1 MKKHWLD
8 ILIAVLLI
16 LGVALLL
23 YPAFSN
29 YVHSRNV
36 AKIITDYNRVSSD
49 LSGERKLQMIE
60 EAEDYNAKL
69 AKTPQN
75 FYDPSQVSGYNKIL
89 DLTGTGIMGYI
100 NIPKIDVELP
110 IYHGTEKGVLQVGV
124 GHMEGSSLPVGGDST
139 HAVLSGHRGLPSS
152 RLFTDLDEIVV
163 GDTFTITVMD
173 RVITYKVDQIKIVLP
188 EEIED
193 LYIED
198 GMDYCTLVTC
208 TPYGVNT
215 HRLLVRGIRTDDGID
230 KPAGI
235 SVSSE
240 AIKIDTAIVATV
252 VAVPAFIVVVAVT
265 VIVER
270 RRTGHGKQK

>member
-1 MKKHWLD
+1 LKKHWLD

>member
-49 LSGERKLQMIE
+49 MSEERKLQMIKD
-60 EAEDYNAKL
+60 AEDYNTKL

-75 FYDPSQVSGYNKIL
+75 FYDPSQVTGYNKTL

-110 IYHGTEKGVLQVGV
+110 IYHGTEKGVLQIGV
-124 GHMEGSSLPVGGDST
+124 GHLEGSSLPVGGGST

-152 RLFTDLDEIVV
+152 RLFTDLDEIET

-215 HRLLVRGIRTDDGID
+215 HRLLVRGVRTDEGID

-235 SVSSE
+235 AVSSE
-240 AIKIDTAIVATV
+240 AIKIDTAIVATA
-252 VAVPAFIVVVAVT
+252 VAVPAFIVVVAVI

>member
-49 LSGERKLQMIE
+49 TSEERKLQMIKD
-60 EAEDYNAKL
+60 AEDYNAKL

-75 FYDPSQVSGYNKIL
+75 FYDPSQVTGYNKTL

-100 NIPKIDVELP
+100 NIPKIGVELP

-124 GHMEGSSLPVGGDST
+124 GHLEGSSLPVGGGST

-152 RLFTDLDEIVV
+152 RLFTDLDEIET

-215 HRLLVRGIRTDDGID
+215 HRLLVRGVRTDEGID

-235 SVSSE
+235 AVSSE
-240 AIKIDTAIVATV
+240 AIKIDTAIVATA
-252 VAVPAFIVVVAVT
+252 VAVPAFIVVVAVI

>member
-49 LSGERKLQMIE
+49 TSEERKLQMIKD
-60 EAEDYNAKL
+60 AEDYNAKL

-75 FYDPSQVSGYNKIL
+75 FYDPSQVTGYNKTL

-124 GHMEGSSLPVGGDST
+124 GHLEGSSLPVGGKST

-152 RLFTDLDEIVV
+152 RLFTDLDEIET

-215 HRLLVRGIRTDDGID
+215 HRLLVRGVRTDEGID

-235 SVSSE
+235 AVSSE
-240 AIKIDTAIVATV
+240 AIKIDTALVATA
-252 VAVPAFIVVVAVT
+252 VAGPAFIVVVAVI